1 MVKLIGAYGTLR
13 KGASNHRVLGDSE
26 YITTV
31 ELFGY
36 KMYGKRDYPAIIR
49 GAEHESVVLEVYRV
63 KSQKIADDIDFL
75 EGFDRSNPDSLDNL
89 YTLKTIRIDSI
100 GEPIEIYTFDH
111 VPERINQRG
120 PQLKSGDWT
129 KRNQ

>member
-1 MVKLIGAYGTLR
+1 MDKLIGAYGTLR

-49 GAEHESVVLEVYRV
+49 GAAHESVVLEVYRV
-63 KSQKIADDIDFL
+63 MSQQTPHSSVQTFL
-75 EGFDRSNPDSLDNL
+75 
-89 YTLKTIRIDSI
+89 TLGSVT
-100 GEPIEIYTFDH
+100 
-111 VPERINQRG
+111 V
-120 PQLKSGDWT
+120 
-129 KRNQ
+129 